1 MKLKVYNTQYD
12 RRSAYFFAVEQF
24 HYYEGEP
31 CHVKWA
37 GAHELAI
44 RTADSVGLRIIQRRN
59 IREIDGRPYTYTE
72 GLTKTVTRLVQGS
85 KGASYE
91 VSTGPGGSKCT
102 CQGFT
107 FRSRCRH
114 VEALEQELA

>member
-1 MKLKVYNTQYD
+1 MKLTVYNTQYD
-12 RRSAYFFAVEQF
+12 RRDAYFFPVEEF

-31 CHVKWA
+31 VTVKWA

-44 RTADSVGLRIIQRRN
+44 RTNDSVGLRIIQRKN
-59 IREIDGRPYTYTE
+59 IREIDGQPYTYTE
-72 GLTKTVTRLVQGS
+72 GLNKTVTRIVAGS

-91 VSTGPGGSKCT
+91 VSVGPGGSKCT

-107 FRSRCRH
+107 FRGKCKH

>member
-1 MKLKVYNTQYD
+1 MKLTVYNTQYD
-12 RRSAYFFAVEQF
+12 RRDAYFFDVEQF

-31 CHVKWA
+31 CSVKWA
-37 GAHELAI
+37 GPHELAI
-44 RTADSVGLRIIQRRN
+44 RTLDSVGLRIIQRRN
-59 IREIDGRPYTYTE
+59 IREIDGKPYTYTE
-72 GLTKTVTRLVQGS
+72 GLNTSITRIVAGS

-91 VSTGPGGSKCT
+91 VSVGPGGSKCT

-107 FRSRCRH
+107 FRGKCKH